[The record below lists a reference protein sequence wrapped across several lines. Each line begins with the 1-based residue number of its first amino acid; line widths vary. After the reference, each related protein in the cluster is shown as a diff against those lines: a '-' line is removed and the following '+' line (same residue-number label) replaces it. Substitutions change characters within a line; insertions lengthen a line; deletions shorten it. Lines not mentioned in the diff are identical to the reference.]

1 MGEIEERTIA
11 GLRVV
16 IERDVCIGSANCTKI
31 APEVFV
37 LDAQQII
44 TFQPEPPADIDRDRL
59 LEACG
64 VCPVDALSAYDAAG
78 RRLVP

>member
-1 MGEIEERTIA
+1 MGDTQERTIS
-11 GLRVV
+11 GLHVV

-31 APEVFV
+31 APEIFV

-44 TFQPEPPADIDRDRL
+44 TFQPDALDIDRDRL

-64 VCPVDALSAYDAAG
+64 VCPVDALSAVDAGG